1 LKSKS
6 FIVFSLK
13 TIKIAMKSRKQL
25 LNKMKA
31 KAFDTGLFKR
41 ILTYTKPYKWRYNG
55 VIIFAISLSIF
66 AALRPYL
73 LKQTVDGYIKTHDQL
88 GLLFYVT
95 LMGIV
100 LMLEVFSQFYFVY
113 WANWLGQDIVKD
125 IRTKLFKHILSF
137 RMKYFDLVPVGQLVT
152 RSVSDIE
159 SIARIFSQGLFMI
172 ISDLMKMLV
181 VLIFMFYMN
190 WKLTW
195 IVVIAMPILVY
206 ITRIFQRKMQVAFE
220 EVRTQIANMNSFVQ
234 ERVTGMKIVQL
245 FNREKT
251 EYESFKEINGKHKK
265 AWIKTIL
272 YNSIFFP
279 IADIISSL
287 TLGCIVVFGGFK
299 ILNGDNFT
307 TFGDLFSYTMFI
319 GMLFNPLRQI
329 ADKFNEMQLGMIAA
343 NRVFDII
350 DTQDHIQDT
359 GTIEAPIFNG
369 TIEFKD
375 VRFGYI
381 PEEEVIKGIDL
392 SVEAGQT
399 IAIVGSTGAGKSTI
413 INLLNRFYEINSGT
427 ICIDGNNIENYT
439 LASLRKQIAVVLQ
452 DVFLFADTIYNNI
465 TLNNPE
471 ITKAQVLE
479 AAKVIGVH
487 DFIMSLPDNY
497 DFDVKERGVML
508 SSGQRQLI
516 AFLRSYVSNPSIL
529 ILDEATSS
537 IDTYSEEMIQ
547 RATETI
553 TKGRTSIVIAHRL
566 ATIVNADK
574 IVVMDKGLIVEQG
587 THQELINRT
596 NGYYKNLYDSQFV
609 VAN

>member
-1 LKSKS
+1 
-6 FIVFSLK
+6 
-13 TIKIAMKSRKQL
+13 
-25 LNKMKA
+25 MKA
-31 KAFDTGLFKR
+31 KAFDTRLFKR
-41 ILTYTKPYKWRYNG
+41 ILKYTKPYQFRFNG

-73 LKQTVDGYIKTHDQL
+73 LKQTVDGYISTQDQH
-88 GLLFYVT
+88 GLLLYVS

-100 LMLEVFSQFYFVY
+100 LLLEVFSQFYFVY

-137 RMKYFDLVPVGQLVT
+137 RMKYFDHVPVGQLVT

-172 ISDLMKMLV
+172 ISDLMKMCV

-195 IVVIAMPILVY
+195 IVVVAMPILVFF
-206 ITRIFQRKMQVAFE
+206 TRIFQRKMQVAFE

-245 FNREKT
+245 FNREKI
-251 EYESFKEINGKHKK
+251 ESEKFKQINDKHKK

-287 TLGCIVVFGGFK
+287 TLGFIVLYGGMK
-299 ILNGDNFT
+299 ILNGDTFT

-319 GMLFNPLRQI
+319 AMLFNPLRQI

-343 NRVFDII
+343 NRVFDIL
-350 DTQDHIQDT
+350 DTEDQIQDT
-359 GTIEAPIFNG
+359 GIIEAPVFKG
-369 TIEFKD
+369 DIEFKK
-375 VRFGYI
+375 VHFGYI
-381 PEEEVIKGIDL
+381 PGEEVIKGIDL
-392 SVEAGQT
+392 HVNAGQT

-413 INLLNRFYEINSGT
+413 INLLNRFYEINSGS
-427 ICIDGNNIENYT
+427 IYIDNNNIENYT
-439 LASLRKQIAVVLQ
+439 LGSLRLQIAVVLQ
-452 DVFLFADTIYNNI
+452 DIFLFADTIFNNI
-465 TLNNPE
+465 TLNNPA
-471 ITKAQVLE
+471 ISRDQVLA
-479 AAKVIGVH
+479 AAKTIGVH
-487 DFIMSLPDNY
+487 EFIMSLPDNY

-516 AFLRSYVSNPSIL
+516 AFLRAYVSNPSIL

-537 IDTYSEEMIQ
+537 IDTYSEELIQ

-587 THQELINRT
+587 THQELINRES
-596 NGYYKNLYDSQFV
+596 GYYKDLYDSQFS

>member
-1 LKSKS
+1 
-6 FIVFSLK
+6 
-13 TIKIAMKSRKQL
+13 
-25 LNKMKA
+25 MKA
-31 KAFDTGLFKR
+31 KAFDTRLFKR
-41 ILTYTKPYKWRYNG
+41 ILKYTKPYKWRYYG
-55 VIIFAISLSIF
+55 VIIFAISLSVF

-73 LKQTVDGYIKTHDQL
+73 LKQTVDGYIKTHDKH
-88 GLLFYVT
+88 GLLMYII

-100 LMLEVFSQFYFVY
+100 LLMEVFSQFYFVY

-152 RSVSDIE
+152 RAVSDIE

-195 IVVIAMPILVY
+195 IVVVAMPILVY

-245 FNREKT
+245 FNREVI
-251 EYESFKEINGKHKK
+251 EAENFKEINNKHKV

-279 IADIISSL
+279 IADIISSI
-287 TLGCIVVFGGFK
+287 TLGLVVVYGGFR
-299 ILNGDNFT
+299 ILNGDHFT

-359 GTIEAPIFNG
+359 GTLEAPVFDG
-369 TIEFKD
+369 SIEFAG
-375 VRFGYI
+375 VRFSYI

-392 SVEAGQT
+392 SVASGQT

-427 ICIDGNNIENYT
+427 IYIDGHNIENYT

-465 TLNNPE
+465 TLHNPE
-471 ITKAQVLE
+471 IKREQVID
-479 AAKVIGVH
+479 AAKKIGVH

-537 IDTYSEEMIQ
+537 IDTYSEELIQ

-553 TKGRTSIVIAHRL
+553 TKGRTSIIIAHRL

-587 THQELINRT
+587 THQELLNKT
-596 NGYYKNLYDSQFV
+596 DGYYKNLYDSQFS

>member
-1 LKSKS
+1 
-6 FIVFSLK
+6 
-13 TIKIAMKSRKQL
+13 
-25 LNKMKA
+25 MKA
-31 KAFDTGLFKR
+31 KAFDTRLFRR
-41 ILTYTKPYKWRYNG
+41 ILKFTKPYQWRFNG
-55 VIIFAISLSIF
+55 VVIFAISLSIF

-73 LKQTVDGYIKTHDQL
+73 LKQTVDGYIATHDQQ
-88 GLLFYVT
+88 GLLMYVT

-100 LMLEVFSQFYFVY
+100 LLLEVFSQFYFVF

-125 IRTKLFKHILSF
+125 IRTKLFRHILSF
-137 RMKYFDLVPVGQLVT
+137 RMKYFDHVPVGQLVT
-152 RSVSDIE
+152 RTVSDIE

-172 ISDLMKMLV
+172 ISDLMKMVV
-181 VLIFMFYMN
+181 VLAFMFYMN
-190 WKLTW
+190 WTLTW
-195 IVVIAMPILVY
+195 IVIVAMPILVFF
-206 ITRIFQRKMQVAFE
+206 TRIFQKKMQVAFE

-245 FNREKT
+245 FNREEI
-251 EYESFKEINGKHKK
+251 EYEKFKTINNKHKK
-265 AWIKTIL
+265 AWMKTIL
-272 YNSIFFP
+272 YNSIFLP

-287 TLGCIVVFGGFK
+287 TLGFIVLYGGIK

-343 NRVFDII
+343 NRVFDIL
-350 DTQDHIQDT
+350 DTEDQIQDT
-359 GTIEAPIFNG
+359 GTIEAPIFKG
-369 TIEFKD
+369 DIKFKK

-381 PEEEVIKGIDL
+381 PDEEVIKGVDL
-392 SVEAGQT
+392 EVNAGQT
-399 IAIVGSTGAGKSTI
+399 VAIVGSTGAGKSTI
-413 INLLNRFYEINSGT
+413 INLLNRFYEINSGS
-427 ICIDGNNIENYT
+427 IYIDNHNIEDYT
-439 LASLRKQIAVVLQ
+439 LDSLRKQIAVVLQ
-452 DVFLFADTIYNNI
+452 DVFLFADTIFNNI

-471 ITKAQVLE
+471 ISREQVLA
-479 AAKVIGVH
+479 AAKKIGVH
-487 DFIMSLPDNY
+487 EFIMSLPDNY

-508 SSGQRQLI
+508 PSGQRQLI
-516 AFLRSYVSNPSIL
+516 AFLRAYVSNPSIL

-537 IDTYSEEMIQ
+537 IDTYSEELIQ

-566 ATIVNADK
+566 ATIINAGK

-587 THQELINRT
+587 THQELINRK
-596 NGYYKNLYDSQFV
+596 NGYYKNLYDSQFS

>member
-1 LKSKS
+1 
-6 FIVFSLK
+6 
-13 TIKIAMKSRKQL
+13 
-25 LNKMKA
+25 MKA
-31 KAFDTGLFKR
+31 KAFDTRLFKR
-41 ILTYTKPYKWRYNG
+41 ILQYTKPYQLRFRG
-55 VIIFAISLSIF
+55 VIAFAISLSVF

-73 LKQTVDGYIKTHDQL
+73 LKQTVDSYIKPHDQH
-88 GLLFYVT
+88 GLLMYVT
-95 LMGIV
+95 LMGVV
-100 LMLEVFSQFYFVY
+100 LLCEVFSQFYFVY

-125 IRTKLFKHILSF
+125 IRKKLFKHLLSF

-172 ISDLMKMLV
+172 ISDLMKMV
-181 VLIFMFYMN
+181 VCMGIMFWMN
-190 WKLTW
+190 WKLSL
-195 IVVIAMPILVY
+195 IVVVAMPILMY
-206 ITRIFQRKMQVAFE
+206 FTRLFQKKMQIAFE

-245 FNREKT
+245 FNRERI
-251 EYESFKEINGKHKK
+251 EYEKFKDINDKHKK

-279 IADIISSL
+279 IADIISSI
-287 TLGCIVVFGGFK
+287 TLGLVVVYGGFE
-299 ILNGDNFT
+299 IIGGSTFT
-307 TFGDLFSYTMFI
+307 TLGELTAYTMFI

-343 NRVFDII
+343 NRVFEIL
-350 DTQDHIQDT
+350 DTQDQIQDT
-359 GTIEAPIFNG
+359 GTVEAPTFEGDI
-369 TIEFKD
+369 TFKE
-375 VRFGYI
+375 VRFSYI
-381 PEEEVIKGIDL
+381 PDEEVIKGIDL
-392 SVEAGQT
+392 EVGAGQT

-413 INLLNRFYEINSGT
+413 INLLNRFYEINSGS
-427 ICIDGNNIENYT
+427 IYIDNHNIENYT
-439 LASLRKQIAVVLQ
+439 LSSLRRQIAVVLQ
-452 DVFLFADTIYNNI
+452 DVFLFADTIFNNI

-471 ITKAQVLE
+471 ISKEQVLA
-479 AAKVIGVH
+479 AAKKIGVH

-516 AFLRSYVSNPSIL
+516 AFLRAFVSNPSIL

-537 IDTYSEEMIQ
+537 IDTYSEELIQ

-553 TKGRTSIVIAHRL
+553 TEGRTSIVIAHRL

-587 THQELINRT
+587 THQELINKET
-596 NGYYKNLYDSQFV
+596 GYYKNLYDSQFS

>member
-1 LKSKS
+1 
-6 FIVFSLK
+6 
-13 TIKIAMKSRKQL
+13 
-25 LNKMKA
+25 MKA
-31 KAFDTGLFKR
+31 KAFDTRLFQR
-41 ILTYTKPYKWRYNG
+41 ILKYTKPYQLRFRG
-55 VIIFAISLSIF
+55 VVVFAISLSVF

-73 LKQTVDGYIKTHDQL
+73 LKQTVDGYIKTHDQQ
-88 GLLFYVT
+88 GLLFYISM
-95 LMGIV
+95 MGIV
-100 LMLEVFSQFYFVY
+100 LLAEVFSQYYFVY

-125 IRTKLFKHILSF
+125 IRTKLFKHLLSF
-137 RMKYFDLVPVGQLVT
+137 RMKYFDHVPVGQLVT

-159 SIARIFSQGLFMI
+159 AIARIFSQGLFMI
-172 ISDLMKMLV
+172 ISDLMKMVV
-181 VLIFMFYMN
+181 VLFFMFYMN

-195 IVVIAMPILVY
+195 IVIVAMPILVFF
-206 ITRIFQRKMQVAFE
+206 TRIFQRKMQVAFE
-220 EVRTQIANMNSFVQ
+220 EVRTEIANMNSFVQ

-245 FNREKT
+245 FNREDIEFDK
-251 EYESFKEINGKHKK
+251 FKNINDKHRK

-287 TLGCIVVFGGFK
+287 TLGFIVLYGGFK
-299 ILNGDNFT
+299 ILNGDTFT

-343 NRVFDII
+343 NRVFDIL
-350 DTQDHIQDT
+350 DTQDQIQDT
-359 GTIEAPIFNG
+359 GTIEAPIFDGN
-369 TIEFKD
+369 IEFKD
-375 VRFGYI
+375 IRFGYV
-381 PEEEVIKGIDL
+381 PDEEVIKGIDL
-392 SVEAGQT
+392 EVKAGQT

-427 ICIDGNNIENYT
+427 IYIDHQSIENYT
-439 LASLRKQIAVVLQ
+439 LESLRKQIAVVLQ

-465 TLNNPE
+465 TLNNPNISRE
-471 ITKAQVLE
+471 EVLAAAQ
-479 AAKVIGVH
+479 KIGVH

-516 AFLRSYVSNPSIL
+516 AFLRAFVSNPSIL

-537 IDTYSEEMIQ
+537 IDTYSEELIQ

-553 TKGRTSIVIAHRL
+553 TEGRTSIVIAHRL

-574 IVVMDKGLIVEQG
+574 IVVMDKGLIVEEG
-587 THQELINRT
+587 THQELINKES
-596 NGYYKNLYDSQFV
+596 GYYKNLYDSQFS